1 MTHSI
6 TTLASLTKP
15 IAEQASKEAK
25 SRLSKDDIQ
34 KNTIKE
40 AVPVYDF
47 RNAIDSLFDMVNVH
61 YHACVGSGEIA
72 DFLARLKRN
81 HTRLLGLTC
90 KRAKPYDFEQYERA
104 LAAAEACYPKAEAR
118 LAQAKAKE
126 AAANNVSYLMPVHT
140 M

>member
-15 IAEQASKEAK
+15 ITEQASKEVK

-61 YHACVGSGEIA
+61 YHACVGSGELA
-72 DFLARLKRN
+72 DFLERLKRN

-90 KRAKPYDFEQYERA
+90 KRAKPNDFEQYDRA

-126 AAANNVSYLMPVHT
+126 AK
-140 M
+140 

>member
-6 TTLASLTKP
+6 TTPASHTKP
-15 IAEQASKEAK
+15 FSEQASLQAT

-47 RNAIDSLFDMVNVH
+47 RNAIDSLFDQVNVH